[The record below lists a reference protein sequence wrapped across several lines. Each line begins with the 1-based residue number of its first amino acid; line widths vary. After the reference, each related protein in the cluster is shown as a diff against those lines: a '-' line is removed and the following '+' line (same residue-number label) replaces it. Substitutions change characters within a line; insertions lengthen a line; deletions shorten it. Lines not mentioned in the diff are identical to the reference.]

1 MNDRTF
7 LYKDEC
13 YRIIGACMAVHREL
27 GHGFL
32 EPVYQETLAI
42 ELDYQGIPFV
52 REQELN
58 IKYRGIELNKI
69 YKADFVCYNGIIV
82 ELKAIRELSNDH
94 IAQLINYLKAT
105 NLKVGLLINF
115 GTPSLQHKRLVL

>member
-1 MNDRTF
+1 MNDNTF

-13 YRIIGACMAVHREL
+13 YKIIGACMAVHREL

-32 EPVYQETLAI
+32 EPVYQEALSI
-42 ELDYQGIPFV
+42 EFHYKGIPFV
-52 REQELN
+52 REQELS

-69 YKADFVCYNGIIV
+69 YKADFVCYNSIIV
-82 ELKAIRELSNDH
+82 ELKAISELSNDH

-115 GTPSLQHKRLVL
+115 GTSSLQHKRLVL

>member
-32 EPVYQETLAI
+32 EPVYQEALAI

-82 ELKAIRELSNDH
+82 ELKAISELSNDH

>member
-32 EPVYQETLAI
+32 EPVYQEALAI

-82 ELKAIRELSNDH
+82 ELKAISELSNDH

-105 NLKVGLLINF
+105 NLKVGLMINF
-115 GTPSLQHKRLVL
+115 GTSSLQHKRLVL

>member
-32 EPVYQETLAI
+32 EPVYQEALAI

-52 REQELN
+52 REQGLN

>member
-1 MNDRTF
+1 MNDKTF

-32 EPVYQETLAI
+32 EPVYQEALAI

-69 YKADFVCYNGIIV
+69 YKADFVCYICM
-82 ELKAIRELSNDH
+82 
-94 IAQLINYLKAT
+94 
-105 NLKVGLLINF
+105 
-115 GTPSLQHKRLVL
+115 LQ

>member
-32 EPVYQETLAI
+32 EPVYQEALAI

-82 ELKAIRELSNDH
+82 ELKAISELSNDH

-115 GTPSLQHKRLVL
+115 GTSSLEHKRLVL

>member
-1 MNDRTF
+1 MNDKTF
-7 LYKDEC
+7 LCKDEC
-13 YRIIGACMAVHREL
+13 YKIIGACMAVHREL

-32 EPVYQETLAI
+32 EPVYQEALAI

>member
-32 EPVYQETLAI
+32 EPVYQEALAI

-58 IKYRGIELNKI
+58 IKYRGIELSKI

-115 GTPSLQHKRLVL
+115 GTSSLQHKRLVL

>member
-32 EPVYQETLAI
+32 EPVYQEALAI

-52 REQELN
+52 REQGLN

-82 ELKAIRELSNDH
+82 ELKAISELSNDH

-105 NLKVGLLINF
+105 NLKVGLLINY
-115 GTPSLQHKRLVL
+115 GTSSLQHKRLVL

>member
-32 EPVYQETLAI
+32 EPVYQEALAI

-58 IKYRGIELNKI
+58 IKYRGIELSKI